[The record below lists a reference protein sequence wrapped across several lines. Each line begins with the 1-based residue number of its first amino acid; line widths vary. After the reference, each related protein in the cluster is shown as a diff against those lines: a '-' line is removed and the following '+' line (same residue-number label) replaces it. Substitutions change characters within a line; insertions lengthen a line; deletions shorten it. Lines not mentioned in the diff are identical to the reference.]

1 MFRIMFSLFFW
12 ALVGRW
18 AYSEVNLVFPSVT
31 PVIDFALTKLQIPTH
46 DRWDPQAINSFIA
59 QARSFGEEA
68 MKASKV
74 SAKQNVSRPQQFVQ
88 ATVDESKSVVRAL
101 RQNDGL
107 TRF

>member
-1 MFRIMFSLFFW
+1 MFRIMFSIFFW

-46 DRWDPQAINSFIA
+46 DRWDPAAINSFIA
-59 QARSFGEEA
+59 SARSFGEEA
-68 MKASKV
+68 MKASKT
-74 SAKQNVSRPQQFVQ
+74 SAAHGNNRAQSFVRV
-88 ATVDESKSVVRAL
+88 TVDESKSISKSL